1 MTTIQLEAPAD
12 AAAIEALLDRA
23 FEPGR
28 QARPSYRL
36 RAEQT
41 TLDAFCFVAHKD
53 GRLIGTIRF
62 WPLTAG
68 GAPAILLGPIAVDPD
83 EQGQAIGVRL
93 VSAGIEAARAAG
105 HGIVVAIGTRAYLGR
120 FGFVPA
126 RSYGLVFDE
135 AVVDER
141 FLVLELAPG
150 ALEGV
155 AGPLA
160 PGGCLRWGVSRSSIS
175 PRRAAA

>member
-1 MTTIQLEAPAD
+1 MITMRPEAPAD
-12 AAAIEALLDRA
+12 AVAIEALLDRA
-23 FEPGR
+23 LEPER
-28 QARPSYRL
+28 LARPSYRL
-36 RAEQT
+36 RAERAP
-41 TLDAFCFVAHKD
+41 LDGLCFVAHKD

-62 WPLTAG
+62 WPITAG
-68 GAPAILLGPIAVDPD
+68 GAPAVLLGPIAVDPD
-83 EQGQAIGVRL
+83 ERGQAIGARL

-105 HGIVVAIGTRAYLGR
+105 HAIVAAIGTRAYLGR

-126 RSYGLVFDE
+126 RSHGLGFDE
-135 AVVDER
+135 AVADDR

-160 PGGCLRWGVSRSSIS
+160 PGGCLRRSVSRSSFS

>member
-1 MTTIQLEAPAD
+1 MITIRPEAPAD
-12 AAAIEALLDRA
+12 AATIETLLDRA

-41 TLDAFCFVAHKD
+41 PLDALCLVAHKD
-53 GRLIGTIRF
+53 GRLVGTIRF
-62 WPLTAG
+62 WAIAAG
-68 GAPAILLGPIAVDPD
+68 GVPAILLGPIAVDPD
-83 EQGQAIGVRL
+83 EQGQAIGARL
-93 VSAGIEAARAAG
+93 VTTGIEAARTAG

-126 RSYGLVFDE
+126 RTHGLAFDKT
-135 AVVDER
+135 VVDDR

-160 PGGCLRWGVSRSSIS
+160 PGGCLRRGVSRPSFS

>member
-1 MTTIQLEAPAD
+1 MITIRPEAPAD

-23 FEPGR
+23 FEPER

-36 RAEQT
+36 RTGRASVDG
-41 TLDAFCFVAHKD
+41 LCFVAHKD
-53 GRLIGTIRF
+53 GRLVGTIRF
-62 WPLTAG
+62 WPIMAG

-83 EQGQAIGVRL
+83 EQGQTIGTRL
-93 VSAGIEAARAAG
+93 VTAGIEAARTAG
-105 HGIVVAIGTRAYLGR
+105 HGIAVAIGTRAYLGR

-126 RSYGLVFDE
+126 RPHGLEFDK

-150 ALEGV
+150 AIEGL

-160 PGGCLRWGVSRSSIS
+160 PGGCLRRGMSPKSFS
-175 PRRAAA
+175 PRRAVA